1 MTHQQELQEN
11 RLGCILL
18 LGIGTLLS
26 IVALTIAHDLETS
39 KNESKEPTQ
48 VFIWNDDIESVPI
61 QGYVKVDTIVNDTIY
76 LSPDE

>member
-1 MTHQQELQEN
+1 MTHQQED
-11 RLGCILL
+11 RIIGRIIV
-18 LGIGTLLS
+18 GIGVLLS
-26 IVALTIAHDLETS
+26 IVALTIMNDIKTSET
-39 KNESKEPTQ
+39 ELKEPTQ

>member
-1 MTHQQELQEN
+1 MTQQQEDKTIGL
-11 RLGCILL
+11 IMV
-18 LGIGTLLS
+18 GIGTLLCL
-26 IVALTIAHDLETS
+26 VAVTLLYDIKRSET
-39 KNESKEPTQ
+39 EPKEPTQ

>member
-1 MTHQQELQEN
+1 MKNQQELQES

-26 IVALTIAHDLETS
+26 IVALTIAHDLDNEPKETQ
-39 KNESKEPTQ
+39 Q
-48 VFIWNDDIESVPI
+48 VFIWNDDIKSVPI
-61 QGYVKVDTIVNDTIY
+61 QGYIKVDTIVNDTIY

>member
-1 MTHQQELQEN
+1 MTHQQED
-11 RLGCILL
+11 RIIGRIM
-18 LGIGTLLS
+18 IGTGILLS
-26 IVALTIAHDLETS
+26 IVMLTLINDIETS
-39 KNESKEPTQ
+39 EMEPKEPTQ

>member
-1 MTHQQELQEN
+1 MTHQQEDKLIG
-11 RLGCILL
+11 RIM
-18 LGIGTLLS
+18 IGTGILLS
-26 IVALTIAHDLETS
+26 IVTLTLINDIKASET
-39 KNESKEPTQ
+39 EPKEPTQ

>member
-1 MTHQQELQEN
+1 MTQQQEDKTVGL
-11 RLGCILL
+11 IMV
-18 LGIGTLLS
+18 GIGTLLS
-26 IVALTIAHDLETS
+26 IVALTIMNDIRMSETEP
-39 KNESKEPTQ
+39 NEPTQ

>member
-1 MTHQQELQEN
+1 MTQQQEDKTIGL
-11 RLGCILL
+11 IMV
-18 LGIGTLLS
+18 GIGTLLS
-26 IVALTIAHDLETS
+26 IVALTIMNDIRMSET
-39 KNESKEPTQ
+39 EPKEPTQ